1 MRSIRLVVVLV
12 MVVAMLASVP
22 AAMGHYGDVKPGSC
36 PNPINLN
43 SQGVVS
49 IAVAGSAG
57 VDVTEINLS
66 TVYVHFYK
74 QDGNESF
81 VPILRS
87 SFEDVINTSTTP
99 GVFPGDCGNPISG
112 PDGYMD
118 LVVKVNV
125 ADLVEAGLY
134 KPTSNNGTLQMN
146 LVYDFIGGGSGES
159 QWDTIK
165 IIDNPSNGK
174 AVGPTNAK
182 VVEKIK
188 NK

>member
-1 MRSIRLVVVLV
+1 MKRVRLMLVLV
-12 MVVAMLASVP
+12 MVVAMLVSIP

-49 IAVAGSAG
+49 IAAAGSDT
-57 VDVTEINLS
+57 VDVTTINLD
-66 TVYVHFYK
+66 TVYVHFYN
-74 QDGNESF
+74 QTGEAF

-99 GVFPGDCGNPISG
+99 GDFPDCNPISTE
-112 PDGYMD
+112 DGYMD

-125 ADLVEAGLY
+125 TALVDAGLY
-134 KPTSNNGTLQMN
+134 KPELTDGMLQMN
-146 LVYDFIGGGSGES
+146 LVYEFNDGTLGES
-159 QWDTIK
+159 QWDAVR
-165 IIDNPSNGK
+165 IIDNPNMGK
-174 AVGPTNAK
+174 AVGPTNANA
-182 VVEKIK
+182 VEKNK